1 MAGIGASNLN
11 PLDGLSPSSDAAH
24 GSSKLGKDEFMKLLM
39 AQMSNQ
45 DPLQPQ
51 DGQAFV
57 AQLAQFSNLEQLQS
71 ANQSLQSLLLLQAG
85 MSQTSDAALVG
96 KQVLYT
102 TSSLS
107 VDQGHPADMQAT
119 LDGSATQV
127 TAVITDS
134 SGKTVRTLNLGSQS
148 QGQVHLGWDGRDD
161 QGRQVS
167 DGAYTV
173 KFVAVDGAGHGV
185 NVTQAA
191 RGLVDAVSF
200 KNGYAELLIGS
211 ERVKLA
217 DVQEIGQPSS

>member
-1 MAGIGASNLN
+1 MKFIARAVIALALVNGAVSTAWAQADSRPIVWTAAMAAGG
-11 PLDGLSPSSDAAH
+11 PTDAAAR
-24 GSSKLGKDEFMKLLM
+24 EM

-134 SGKTVRTLNLGSQS
+134 SGPSRNSSNTTVP
-148 QGQVHLGWDGRDD
+148 
-161 QGRQVS
+161 
-167 DGAYTV
+167 GAIV
-173 KFVAVDGAGHGV
+173 
-185 NVTQAA
+185 
-191 RGLVDAVSF
+191 RSF
-200 KNGYAELLIGS
+200 PEL
-211 ERVKLA
+211 A
-217 DVQEIGQPSS
+217 